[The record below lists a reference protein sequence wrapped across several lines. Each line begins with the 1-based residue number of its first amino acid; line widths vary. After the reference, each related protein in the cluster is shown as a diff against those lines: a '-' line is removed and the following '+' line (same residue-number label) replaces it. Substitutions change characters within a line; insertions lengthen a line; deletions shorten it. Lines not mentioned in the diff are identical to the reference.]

1 MNYET
6 KLPFAETKL
15 PFAETK
21 LPFAETKLPLAE
33 TKLPFA
39 ETKLPLAKTK
49 LPLAETKLPLA
60 ETKLPLAETKLPLSK
75 LNRYNRIIV
84 FDVETN
90 GLIKKDMKPY
100 ILQLSFIIYNVY
112 KKQIEKTCNYYINVQ
127 DSVSIDPFITGLTG
141 ITREIC
147 NSRGVDI
154 LDALFEFYNCY
165 MTCDCVVAHNL
176 EFDKQMIQIEI
187 QRNMNRMTNKYFY
200 MMLFFNDNYSSIFN
214 IDTYCTMKTNIEF
227 CSIYFQNS
235 KKKKYPKLIE
245 LYQKLFNETP
255 ENLHNSLIDVLV
267 CLRCFLK
274 RRFEIII
281 PPRQFEQLLSIETN
295 V

>member
-1 MNYET
+1 MNLEMT
-6 KLPFAETKL
+6 
-15 PFAETK
+15 
-21 LPFAETKLPLAE
+21 LPLAE
-33 TKLPFA
+33 A
-39 ETKLPLAKTK
+39 KLPLVEAK
-49 LPLAETKLPLA
+49 LPLVEAKLPLVEA
-60 ETKLPLAETKLPLSK
+60 KLPITD
-75 LNRYNRIIV
+75 LNRYNRIMV

-90 GLIKKDMKPY
+90 GLIKKDSKPY
-100 ILQLSFIIYNVY
+100 ILQVSFVVYNVHR
-112 KKQIEKTCNYYINVQ
+112 KQIEKSYNYYINVQ
-127 DSVSIDPFITGLTG
+127 DSVIIDPFITDLTG
-141 ITREIC
+141 ITRHIC
-147 NSRGVDI
+147 NTRGVDI

-187 QRNMNRMTNKYFY
+187 QRNTHRMINKYFY
-200 MMLFFNDNYSSIFN
+200 MMLLFNDKYSTIFN

-235 KKKKYPKLIE
+235 KKKKYPKLVE

-281 PPRQFEQLLSIETN
+281 PSRQFEKLLSITIT
-295 V
+295 